1 VLDAQPQE
9 IVVIPQGV
17 RLRLKLFVGA
27 VRCGAVRCGAVRCGA
42 RLPLRKQRRALKT
55 LRAELWRRRCNV
67 SIPCVPNALNTEA
80 TSRITAALM
89 CGTAGAPHG
98 SAHDGDA
105 LHARSVVYLP
115 DTLVSAAALIS
126 AARFR
131 REVTGRH
138 CMSAMDRRHWPAGS
152 RPRRSVGPPRPVA
165 SRGRM
170 GSRTAIVPYRGREL
184 PPALRT

>member
-17 RLRLKLFVGA
+17 RLRLKLFV
-27 VRCGAVRCGAVRCGA
+27 GAVRCGAVRCGA

>member
-1 VLDAQPQE
+1 MLDAQPQE

-17 RLRLKLFVGA
+17 RLRLKLFV
-27 VRCGAVRCGAVRCGA
+27 GAVRCGAVRCGA

-98 SAHDGDA
+98 SAHDVDA

-115 DTLVSAAALIS
+115 DTLVVSVQ
-126 AARFR
+126 AR
-131 REVTGRH
+131 H
-138 CMSAMDRRHWPAGS
+138 LDA
-152 RPRRSVGPPRPVA
+152 
-165 SRGRM
+165 
-170 GSRTAIVPYRGREL
+170 
-184 PPALRT
+184 